1 MADEAKRLI
10 RFNFRSYIADEDR
23 LYDTNIVEAAKEA
36 GIYNEKYPYEPV
48 AHITGTDRL
57 FKDLED
63 ALAAA
68 EVGKEYE
75 VTIPCERAAGVRNPK
90 NVEYYPLKNFL
101 KEDQYPQP
109 GMTVNIGNKKG
120 TIASVGAGRVKVD
133 FNNPLA
139 GHDLMYKFTVTEE
152 ITDPVEKAKAIVEAD
167 FSMADGFEFEIA
179 EDKVVVKE
187 PDLCKYDNN
196 WAIAKYKVVADLR
209 SVFGIDRIEFLQ
221 VWDIPK
227 KAEEKKE

>member
-10 RFNFRSYIADEDR
+10 RFNFRSYLADEDR
-23 LYDTNIVEAAKEA
+23 LYDTNIAEAAKEA
-36 GIYNEKYPYEPV
+36 GIYNEKIPYEPV
-48 AHITGTDRL
+48 VHITGTDRL
-57 FKDLED
+57 FKDLEE

-75 VTIPCERAAGVRNPK
+75 VNIPCENAAGPRNPK
-90 NVEYYPLKNFL
+90 NVEYYPLKNFVN
-101 KEDQYPQP
+101 EDRYPQP
-109 GMTVNIGNKKG
+109 GMAVTVGKRNG

-139 GHDLMYKFTVTEE
+139 GHDLTYKFTVTEE

-167 FSMADGFEFEIA
+167 FSMADGFEFEVS
-179 EDKVVVKE
+179 DDRVLVKE
-187 PDLCKYDNN
+187 PDLCKYDSN
-196 WAIAKYKVVADLR
+196 WAIAKYKIVTDMR
-209 SVFGIDRIEFLQ
+209 SIFGISRIEFLQ

-227 KAEEKKE
+227 AEEEKKE